1 MPLHLLIAAPVMLLC
16 LLLQCGAVAI
26 CLRHYARFQTRWE
39 GREPMWMDAMLLT
52 VVMLLTLL
60 CNFAQMAIWAALF
73 VLLGEFGDFGAAL
86 YHSAVNFA
94 TLGYGDIVMSERWR
108 MLGPIESAQ
117 GILMFGLST
126 ALMTA
131 AVLDVVKSNMARLR
145 ASREAG
151 PL

>member
-1 MPLHLLIAAPVMLLC
+1 MQWHLLVAAPVMLLC
-16 LLLQCGAVAI
+16 LLLQCVAVAL
-26 CLRHYARFQTRWE
+26 CLRRYAGFKNRWQ
-39 GREPMWMDAMLLT
+39 GRQPLWIDVLLLT
-52 VVMLLTLL
+52 GVMLLTLL
-60 CNFAQMAIWAALF
+60 CNFMQMMLWAALF
-73 VLLGEFGDFGAAL
+73 VLLGEFQTFGAAV

-145 ASREAG
+145 QPEA
-151 PL
+151 

>member
-1 MPLHLLIAAPVMLLC
+1 MRLHLLAAAPVMLLC
-16 LLLQCGAVAI
+16 LLLQCVVVAA
-26 CLRHYARFQTRWE
+26 CLRRYAGFRNRWE
-39 GREPMWMDAMLLT
+39 GREPMWMDVTLLT
-52 VVMLLTLL
+52 TVMLLTLL
-60 CNFAQMAIWAALF
+60 CNFAQMALWAMLF
-73 VLLGEFGDFGAAL
+73 LLLGEFSDFGAAL

-145 ASREAG
+145 G
-151 PL
+151 TTPT

>member
-1 MPLHLLIAAPVMLLC
+1 MRWHLFTAAPVMLLC
-16 LLLQCGAVAI
+16 LLMQCLVVAL
-26 CLRHYARFQTRWE
+26 CLRRYAVFQNRWQ
-39 GREPMWMDAMLLT
+39 GREPMWMDVMLLT
-52 VVMLLTLL
+52 TVMLLTLL
-60 CNFAQMAIWAALF
+60 CNFAQMALWAALF
-73 VLLGEFGDFGAAL
+73 LLLGEFDDFGAAL

-94 TLGYGDIVMSERWR
+94 TLGYGDIVMSPRWR

-145 ASREAG
+145 AGRT
-151 PL
+151 PP

>member
-1 MPLHLLIAAPVMLLC
+1 MRMHLVVAVPVMLLC
-16 LLLQCGAVAI
+16 LLLQCIVVAA
-26 CLRHYARFQTRWE
+26 CLRRYARFQRRRQGESPLWI
-39 GREPMWMDAMLLT
+39 DIALLAA
-52 VVMLLTLL
+52 VMLLALL
-60 CNFAQMAIWAALF
+60 CNFAQMAIWAVLF
-73 VLLGEFGDFGAAL
+73 LLLGEFSSFAAAL

-131 AVLDVVKSNMARLR
+131 AVLDVVKNSAVRLR
-145 ASREAG
+145 PG
-151 PL
+151 DD